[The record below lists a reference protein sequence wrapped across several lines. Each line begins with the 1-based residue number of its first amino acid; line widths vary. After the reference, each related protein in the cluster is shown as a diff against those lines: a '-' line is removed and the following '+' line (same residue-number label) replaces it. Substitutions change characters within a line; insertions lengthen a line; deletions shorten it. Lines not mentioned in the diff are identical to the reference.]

1 MKGILHKDKYNTW
14 WVLYDEVLGESVVKK
29 NQNPLQLHPDDVNEL
44 LELDFIFDNLEARV
58 ASNPEVDFE
67 IVKVQKLSGIA
78 VYAKLNPHSP
88 SKETLDELFN
98 AHDDEDFIKVTTG
111 NK

>member
-14 WVLYDEVLGESVVKK
+14 WVVYDEVLGESVVKK
-29 NQNPLQLHPDDVNEL
+29 NQNALQLHPDDVNEL
-44 LELDFIFDNLEARV
+44 LELDFIFDNLEVRV
-58 ASNPEVDFE
+58 ALNPEVDFE

-78 VYAKLNPHSP
+78 VYAKLNPHAP

-98 AHDDEDFIKVTTG
+98 AHDDEDFT
-111 NK
+111 NE